1 MKKEEVLNVIETRI
15 HDLDVRIETCGRSA
29 AQTDKVEMWQ
39 FAKNELILV
48 RDTLATNEE
57 CEV

>member
-1 MKKEEVLNVIETRI
+1 METRI
-15 HDLDVRIETCGRSA
+15 HDLDVLIETCGRSA
-29 AQTDKVEMWQ
+29 AQKDKVEMWQ